1 MKRQREEGVCFAYS
15 KADGSCYTID
25 RAEYPRLLA
34 DWMAGKAFWT
44 GLAFY
49 GSTITLKL
57 GDICAV
63 SDCLTEHMTARRQ
76 DEDADK
82 AEDAING

>member
-1 MKRQREEGVCFAYS
+1 MKRQREDGVCFAYS
-15 KADGSCYTID
+15 KADGSCYTME

-34 DWMAGKAFWT
+34 EWMAGKAFFT
-44 GLAFY
+44 GISFY

-57 GDICAV
+57 GDIIAV
-63 SDCLTEHMTARRQ
+63 SDCTSESIAARRQ